1 MTLDVIVG
9 TLTTINSSFVNPYT
23 GEILNVNGDYY
34 INDTPVSG
42 GAGTDDIA
50 LGLVFDQLWRLEDD
64 LGNLLIENIE
74 VFLPAPG
81 NDILLLASTTHIL
94 GDLTIQT
101 SEGDDIVWSNA
112 GNDLIEGGLGNDWLD
127 GGLGNDTING
137 GGDDDTLAG
146 GAGDDTY
153 IYNLG
158 DGSDIISEVSGNDVI
173 EFGTGITLGDI
184 SFTQAGNDLVLDF
197 GETITL
203 KDFYSGDPDKLVE
216 QLIFSDTST
225 FDLTTLLVNP
235 PTQTPLINSV
245 AAAENLEYPSSVLN
259 GLDEITIVVQ
269 VTASSIGTDRG
280 IFDTETPDGRDDGL
294 TLRYDADG
302 WNGGG
307 NNIIKIGLQTTDGQI
322 EYESASNVQT
332 TDTQHLVITWK
343 TGEPL
348 KLYIDGVEDIPT
360 DTTGSLGGVIDNV
373 TDLILGIGSKNVG
386 GWDGSIDN
394 FQIYDTAMDAA
405 AVQALYLNADT
416 NRAPDAFN
424 DEFVSIEDSIIVGNL
439 MDDNGHGTDS
449 DPDGDQLQ
457 VAAGTY
463 STENGTI
470 TISSTGDFS
479 YTPNAGF
486 SGVDS
491 YTYTLIDA
499 NGSNSNAKASFVI
512 GTLPNDTFFATSSAE
527 HFDGGYGVDTI
538 NYSNSEA
545 RVNVNLIHGI
555 GWGGDA
561 SGDTYENIENV
572 VGSNIAGDRDFIY
585 GSDGSNYIWGLAGND
600 VLEGMGGADIID
612 GGAGGDFASYSQ
624 SDTGVTVNLETGIN
638 TGGDAEGDILI
649 SIEKLK
655 GSTHD
660 DSLTGNISDNIIYAD
675 QGDDI
680 IYGGAGNDTL
690 YGEEGADTFTFGA
703 NNTFGHVDTIKDF
716 NLAEGDKI
724 DISDLLQGYDP
735 LSDAISDFVQF
746 TQYGSTNGHG
756 AISVDVDGAGDNF
769 MLIAYITDQPTLD
782 AETLETLGNL
792 ITV

>member
-216 QLIFSDTST
+216 QLNFSDTST
-225 FDLTTLLVNP
+225 FDLTTLL
-235 PTQTPLINSV
+235 I
-245 AAAENLEYPSSVLN
+245 
-259 GLDEITIVVQ
+259 
-269 VTASSIGTDRG
+269 
-280 IFDTETPDGRDDGL
+280 
-294 TLRYDADG
+294 
-302 WNGGG
+302 
-307 NNIIKIGLQTTDGQI
+307 
-322 EYESASNVQT
+322 
-332 TDTQHLVITWK
+332 TDT
-343 TGEPL
+343 
-348 KLYIDGVEDIPT
+348 
-360 DTTGSLGGVIDNV
+360 
-373 TDLILGIGSKNVG
+373 
-386 GWDGSIDN
+386 
-394 FQIYDTAMDAA
+394 
-405 AVQALYLNADT
+405 
-416 NRAPDAFN
+416 
-424 DEFVSIEDSIIVGNL
+424 
-439 MDDNGHGTDS
+439 DD
-449 DPDGDQLQ
+449 
-457 VAAGTY
+457 
-463 STENGTI
+463 
-470 TISSTGDFS
+470 
-479 YTPNAGF
+479 
-486 SGVDS
+486 
-491 YTYTLIDA
+491 
-499 NGSNSNAKASFVI
+499 
-512 GTLPNDTFFATSSAE
+512 FFTATSAVE
-527 HFDGGYGVDTI
+527 HFDGHGGIDTVD
-538 NYSNSEA
+538 YSGSSG
-545 RVNVNLIHGI
+545 RVKLNLGAGI
-555 GWGGDA
+555 GWDGDA
-561 SGDTYENIENV
+561 DDDTYDSIENV
-572 VGSNIAGDRDFIY
+572 IGSDVVSSGDLIY
-585 GSDGSNYIWGLAGND
+585 GSDADNMIWGMAGND

-612 GGAGGDFASYSQ
+612 GGAGSDFASYSR
-624 SDTGVTVNLETGIN
+624 SDAGVNVNLKTGVN
-638 TGGDAEGDILI
+638 TGGHAEGDTLI
-649 SIEKLK
+649 SIEKLEGSDYSDVLTGSDGNNILNGLRGNDILSGGLGNDTLNGYYGHDTYIYTAGQDTIQEK
-655 GSTHD
+655 GSGFDTVIFDSAWSPD
-660 DSLTGNISDNIIYAD
+660 DVVISGNKILLNNDTTNYISFNNINLIESFEFDGYAPMDLATLQTFGSPTDISGDTADNVFIGTAGAENFDGGAGSDTVDYSGSAGRVQLNLGEGIGWDGDALADSYTDIENVIGSDIAGDRDFIYGSEADNMIWGMAGNDVLEGMGGADIIDGGAGSDYASYSRSDAGVNVNLKTGVNTGGDA
-675 QGDDI
+675 QGDTLINIEGIHGSEHNDI
-680 IYGGAGNDTL
+680 IVGSDTNNTLYSDRGDDLIYGGAGNDTL
-690 YGEEGADTFTFGA
+690 YGEEGADTFIYGAADTFG
-703 NNTFGHVDTIKDF
+703 FVDTIGDF
-716 NLAEGDKI
+716 NANAGDKI
-724 DISDLLQGYDP
+724 DISDLLDGYDP

-746 TQYGSTNGHG
+746 TDTGTTGELY
-756 AISVDVDGAGDNF
+756 VDADGGGDNF
-769 MLIAYITDQPTLD
+769 QLIAYISYNPGLD
-782 AETLETLGNL
+782 AETLETSGNL